1 MATTTLD
8 ERALAA
14 QEALQRARARANPRL
29 TQEIVAALPVPTF
42 EAPPYSESLRQKM
55 AQNEAAYAAQQQ
67 AIAAYQG
74 AKPGHGRGTKP
85 SNGGGTKPSNG
96 GGTGIGRATGIG
108 GATGYGGGTGNG
120 GATLGGRALTEQEAQ
135 NVLTG
140 ADQSLQQMNQ
150 MVDQGMTNQQILAAL
165 PIPASE
171 VQKYEDYLNHYRAQG
186 QSAYTA
192 QQQNNAVA
200 LYGGGSSGPPSGG
213 GAGNGGLP
221 AMPSVGTPTVTP
233 APEYTP
239 SPEEVAW
246 AESYQGQLENW
257 VASGGY
263 GIPEEVQG
271 QMIQRQT
278 DTLKAKEAENI
289 RVMRNDMERRGLT
302 NSGYVFSNEM
312 KIRAATTQAIA
323 NSMTDIQ
330 IQSSLMKLASYE
342 KAMGAMGEF
351 LGYLSAQSQLA
362 YAPKSATWSA
372 QQQANLAA
380 YQAQQEANRLQYQA
394 QQQTKLTQYQAQ
406 HQANLAA
413 YQAQQQANL
422 TQYQAQHQVNLAQYQ
437 AQVQTNL
444 TAYQAQQQATLTQY
458 QAQVQ
463 AVLTQYQVQAEMIRS
478 QMVIAA
484 EERNQ
489 AANRASQEKI
499 TQWQL
504 DFDRWKVTT
513 EVDAAAKAA
522 KTNGIGNVLGTISG
536 IGLVL
541 LLL

>member
-1 MATTTLD
+1 MATQSGRKD
-8 ERALAA
+8 
-14 QEALQRARARANPRL
+14 NWRL
-29 TQEIVAALPVPTF
+29 N
-42 EAPPYSESLRQKM
+42 Y
-55 AQNEAAYAAQQQ
+55 
-67 AIAAYQG
+67 
-74 AKPGHGRGTKP
+74 
-85 SNGGGTKPSNG
+85 GGTANG
-96 GGTGIGRATGIG
+96 RED
-108 GATGYGGGTGNG
+108 NWRLN
-120 GATLGGRALTEQEAQ
+120 ATLGGRALTEQEAQ
-135 NVLTG
+135 GVLTG

-200 LYGGGSSGPPSGG
+200 LYGGGSSGPPSSGGAGYGG
-213 GAGNGGLP
+213 GAGIGGLP
-221 AMPSVGTPTVTP
+221 AMPPVGTPTVTP

-246 AESYQGQLENW
+246 AESYEGQLENW

-330 IQSSLMKLASYE
+330 IQSSLMKLASFE
-342 KAMGAMGEF
+342 KAIGAMGEF

-362 YAPKSATWSA
+362 YAPTLATW
-372 QQQANLAA
+372 N
-380 YQAQQEANRLQYQA
+380 
-394 QQQTKLTQYQAQ
+394 
-406 HQANLAA
+406 
-413 YQAQQQANL
+413 AQQQANL
-422 TQYQAQHQVNLAQYQ
+422 T
-437 AQVQTNL
+437 
-444 TAYQAQQQATLTQY
+444 AYQAQTQANITQY

-463 AVLTQYQVQAEMIRS
+463 AVLTQYQVQAEMART
-478 QMVIAA
+478 QMLIAA

-489 AANRASQEKI
+489 AANRASQERI
-499 TQWQL
+499 TQMQL
-504 DFDRWKVTT
+504 DFDRWRVTT
-513 EVDAAAKAA
+513 EVNSAAEAA
-522 KTNGIGNVLGTISG
+522 MSNGINSVLGTISG
-536 IGLVL
+536 IGLAL
-541 LLL
+541 LL